1 MPNIKKYK
9 KLDIE
14 NYPNGKIKREGNYKN
29 GKKNGE
35 WYLYHPN
42 GNFSEEMNYIDGK
55 LNGKYIRY
63 ADDGGIIEEG
73 QYKDNERI
81 GIWANKC
88 HHTFGVMRSVYGNWE
103 EGEYINDL
111 GEGKWKVYIID
122 FHSKRLVGTIN
133 YKNGQRHGTLSYWG
147 KNRDWTKRV
156 KKYEYYKDGER
167 IDKALP
173 K

>member
-55 LNGKYIRY
+55 LNGKYFRY
-63 ADDGGIIEEG
+63 ADDGQIIEEG

-81 GIWANKC
+81 GIWANRC
-88 HHTFGVMRSVYGNWE
+88 HHRFGFNCCGSWE
-103 EGEYINDL
+103 EGKYKNDL
-111 GEGKWKVYIID
+111 AEGKWKVYEYNGSLIA
-122 FHSKRLVGTIN
+122 TIN

-147 KNRDWTKRV
+147 ISKDLKKRV
-156 KKYEYYKDGER
+156 KKYEYYKDGR
-167 IDKALP
+167 IIDKALP